1 VEHKNISC
9 LIPTGFGHIAYITDT
24 ELQKNNKK
32 INYNKSVQALTSHDE
47 GQ

>member
-1 VEHKNISC
+1 MEHKNISC

-32 INYNKSVQALTSHDE
+32 YITTKQYKH
-47 GQ
+47 